1 MGNSDWKNTNF
12 GIVGNGVRHRLIKRI
27 MSPYRTYK
35 KFLDQSQ
42 WWSEQHLLDYQL
54 EHLKATIESA
64 YRNVPYYRGKMQVYG
79 VKPEDIKSIDFIV
92 KLPIVEKEDVRQNYD
107 DMLAMNAFPSFL
119 YKCHT
124 SGSTGKPLT
133 LYRDLNNV
141 GFEHAILMRQWQW
154 ARLEPNDPYA
164 TLKGEMIPKIKTRN
178 NIFWSYSPME
188 KKLYMS
194 SYHLSER
201 NVDRYVTALRK
212 HHIKAVEGY
221 PSSLYAL
228 AKLMLNKNIRVPLK
242 SALTTSETL
251 VPRQKAVIE
260 QAFQCQVYD
269 YYGMAERVAAI
280 HTCEYGRYHLVP
292 EYSLVEFIRSDSLNK
307 GLYEIV
313 GTTFTNRA
321 MPLIRYKVGDVIKPS
336 QDQCPCGRNYPVIEK
351 IVGRTDDYIITPSGK
366 LVGRLDH
373 VFKGAKNLIEAQIF
387 QPDIKNVIL
396 RIVPD
401 QFFKQGDADSIL
413 YKLQKRLGEPMHLEI
428 EQLSFIPRTENG
440 KLKTVISNV
449 PGILN

>member
-1 MGNSDWKNTNF
+1 MRNSDWKNTNI
-12 GIVGNGVRHRLIKRI
+12 GIFGNGVRHRLIKRMI
-27 MSPYRTYK
+27 SPYRAYK
-35 KFLDQSQ
+35 KFLAESQ

-54 EHLKATIESA
+54 EHLKATIRSA
-64 YRNVPYYRGKMQVYG
+64 YKNVPYYRGKMQVYG
-79 VKPEDIKSIDFIV
+79 IKPDDIKSIDFIV
-92 KLPIVEKEDVRQNYD
+92 RLPILEKEEVRQNYR
-107 DMLAMNAFPSFL
+107 DMLAVNTFPPIL

-141 GFEHAILMRQWQW
+141 GFEHAMLMRQWQW
-154 ARLEPNDPYA
+154 AKLGPNDRYA
-164 TLKGEMIPKIKTRN
+164 TLKGEMIPQIKTRN
-178 NIFWSYSPME
+178 NIFWSFSPVE
-188 KKLYMS
+188 NKLYMS

-201 NVDRYVTALRK
+201 NVGRYVTALRE

-228 AKLMLNKNIRVPLK
+228 AKLMLNKNIRVPMK

-280 HTCEYGRYHLVP
+280 HTCEYGRHHLVP
-292 EYSLVEFIRSDSLNK
+292 EYSLVEFIRNDALSG
-307 GLYEIV
+307 GLYEVV
-313 GTTFTNRA
+313 GTTFTNKA
-321 MPLIRYKVGDVIKPS
+321 MPLIRYKVGDIIKPS
-336 QDQCPCGRNYPVIEK
+336 HEQCPCGRNYPVIDK

-387 QPDIKNVIL
+387 QPDTENVIL

-401 QFFKQGDADSIL
+401 QFFKQSDADSIL
-413 YKLQKRLGEPMHLEI
+413 NKLQKRLGEPMHLEI
-428 EQLSFIPRTENG
+428 EQLTFIPRTENG
-440 KLKTVISNV
+440 KLKTVISEV